1 MIMEKRILGKTNLE
15 LGVVGFGG
23 IPAQKLGKEQVLEL
37 LTEAYDQ
44 GMNFIDTA
52 RGYMASEELIGYA
65 LEKLGRDKFYL
76 ATKSMSR
83 TYKGIMDEFNVS
95 LSLLRTDYIDLY
107 QFHNVK
113 TFDEYEQIMADD
125 GAYRA
130 VKELQEQGKI
140 KEIGITGHSKE
151 VLDKAI
157 DTDLFSTIQY
167 PYNAVET
174 QGEELFA
181 KAKDKNIGVIVMK
194 PLAGGAIAEGE
205 LAIRYI
211 LDNPNV
217 SVVIPGMDT
226 PAQVI
231 ENAKAGIDRRDMT
244 KEEKEILDKEASTL
258 GAEFCRRCG
267 YCLPCP
273 EGIDIPTNF
282 LMEGYYTR
290 YNLQEWAK
298 ERYEAMP
305 IKATDCIECGVC
317 ETKCPYDLPIR
328 KMLKNVEK
336 VLG

>member
-23 IPAQKLGKEQVLEL
+23 IPAQRLGKEQVLEL
-37 LTEAYDQ
+37 LTEAYNQ

-76 ATKSMSR
+76 ATKSMSK

-113 TFDEYEQIMADD
+113 TFDDYEEIMAED

-167 PYNAVET
+167 PYNAVES

-181 KAKDKNIGVIVMK
+181 KAKAKNIGVIVMK

-205 LAIRYI
+205 LAIRYV

-298 ERYEAMP
+298 GRYEAMP

>member
-1 MIMEKRILGKTNLE
+1 MEKRILGKTDFE
-15 LGVVGFGG
+15 VSVVGFGG
-23 IPAQKLGKEQVLEL
+23 IPAQRLDKEEVLEL
-37 LTEAYDQ
+37 LTEAYNK

-76 ATKSMSR
+76 ATKSMAR
-83 TYKGIMDEFNVS
+83 TYEGIIKEFNLS

-113 TFDEYEQIMADD
+113 TFEEYDKIMGQD

-130 VKELQEQGKI
+130 VKELQEEGKI

-151 VLDKAI
+151 VLDRAV
-157 DTDLFSTIQY
+157 DAGLFNTIQY

-174 QGEELFA
+174 QGEELFKKA
-181 KAKDKNIGVIVMK
+181 KANNIGVIVMK
-194 PLAGGAIAEGE
+194 PLAGGAILKGE

-211 LDNPNV
+211 LDNPNI
-217 SVVIPGMDT
+217 SVVIPGM
-226 PAQVI
+226 
-231 ENAKAGIDRRDMT
+231 ENISQIRQNARAGSDRREMT
-244 KEEKEILDKEASTL
+244 EEERESLAKEAGSL

-273 EGIDIPTNF
+273 QGIDIPTNF

-290 YNLQEWAK
+290 YNLKEWAQG
-298 ERYEAMP
+298 RYDGMSP
-305 IKATDCIECGVC
+305 KASACIECGIC
-317 ETKCPYDLPIR
+317 QTKCPYDLPIID
-328 KMLKNVEK
+328 MLKNVVK
-336 VLG
+336 VLEE